1 MTSFNSFGLSS
12 AMTDSLAR
20 MEITV
25 PTPIQA
31 QAIPKGLEGHDILGS
46 AQTGTGKTMAYLIPL
61 ISNLMKDERSTALIM
76 APTRELAAQIQE
88 AARKLYGKKLIT
100 VLLIGGDS
108 MFKQLVALKK
118 HPRLIIG
125 TPGRIHDHLTRGT
138 LRLNEARFLV
148 LDEVD
153 RMLDMGFSEAL
164 KKIAEFLPET
174 RQTFMFSA
182 TMPPSIKKLS
192 MTYLKNPQLISIGS
206 TTQPT
211 AKIKQEILHTPSSDK
226 YSCLVKELNE
236 REGSVIVFVKTK
248 HGADRLAEKLSKQN
262 HPATAIHGDLRQRK
276 REEAIKDFRN
286 LVKRI
291 MVATDV
297 AARGLDISH
306 IKHVINY
313 DLPQCPEDYIH
324 RIGRTGRAGMEGHAL
339 SFVSPEDMQK
349 WKRIH
354 HLMETGK
361 DDSSLTAPAKSSRKR
376 KARPQNSSGAPRKSE
391 GFKSEKSKF
400 QKPSGSPQKT
410 GGFKSEKS
418 KPDVKKTFSK
428 QKFSKPGEGGHP
440 SKKGKGSPF
449 SKQSEGRHNSK
460 PASFKRGAPKR
471 GGGKRSSSFSGS
483 WAA

>member
-1 MTSFNSFGLSS
+1 MG
-12 AMTDSLAR
+12 
-20 MEITV
+20 ITT

-31 QAIPKGLEGHDILGS
+31 QAIPQGLQGQDILGS

-61 ISNLMKDERSTALIM
+61 MSNLMKAERSTALVM

-88 AARKLYGKKLIT
+88 AARKLQGKNLST

-118 HPRLIIG
+118 QPRLIIG
-125 TPGRIHDHLTRGT
+125 TPGRIHDHLNRGT
-138 LRLNEARFLV
+138 LRLTEARFLV

-182 TMPPSIKKLS
+182 TMPPTIKKLS
-192 MTYLKNPQLISIGS
+192 MTYLKDPQLICVGS

-211 AKIKQEILHTPSSDK
+211 AKIKQEILHTSSSDK
-226 YSCLVKELNE
+226 FSSLLKELNE
-236 REGSVIVFVKTK
+236 REGSVIIFVKTK

-262 HPATAIHGDLRQRK
+262 HQATSIHGDLKQRQR
-276 REEAIKDFRN
+276 EAAIKEFRT
-286 LVKRI
+286 LMKRI

-339 SFVSPEDMQK
+339 SFVSPEDGQK

-354 HLMETGK
+354 HLMETGE
-361 DDSSLTAPAKSSRKR
+361 DDGSLTAPARSSRKR
-376 KARPQNSSGAPRKSE
+376 KSRPQGVSEFPR
-391 GFKSEKSKF
+391 
-400 QKPSGSPQKT
+400 KT
-410 GGFKSEKS
+410 GGFKSEKAKFQ
-418 KPDVKKTFSK
+418 KPSGPSRKTKDFKSEKAKPEAKKTFSK
-428 QKFSKPGEGGHP
+428 PKFAKPGETRNS
-440 SKKGKGSPF
+440 SKQGKGASF
-449 SKQSEGRHNSK
+449 SKQSEGRHK
-460 PASFKRGAPKR
+460 PKSTSFKRGVPKR
-471 GGGKRSSSFSGS
+471 GGGKRPSSFAGF